1 MDGFLLAFKEKG
13 ISSNQVVQ
21 QTKKLFSL
29 KKVGHLGTLD
39 PMAEG
44 LLVLAVNRAT
54 RFSSF
59 FLESDKKYEAEVSF
73 GAKTDTDD
81 AMGEVIESSSYLPK
95 ETDIKQE
102 LSKFLGESLQNPPF
116 FSAIKHK
123 GKPLYKY
130 AREGEFI
137 SKPPRKINIYSVSN
151 FSYASNSCR
160 FLVHCSKGTYIR
172 SIARDIGNLLDCGG
186 YLSKLKRT
194 QQGCFKIK
202 NSNLIKDLSV
212 DHIISIESAFP
223 QFNSIKLNESE
234 ERIYKNG
241 GIVNSIKG
249 NEEIS
254 KIYSFS
260 DKFMGLGEIND
271 SGLKLKQ
278 LV

>member
-1 MDGFLLAFKEKG
+1 MDGFLLIRKAKG
-13 ISSNQVVQ
+13 ISSNGVVQ
-21 QTKKLFSL
+21 EVKKRFNF

-39 PMAEG
+39 PMATG
-44 LLVLAVNRAT
+44 LLIVAVNKAT
-54 RFSSF
+54 KFSSY
-59 FLESDKKYEAEVSF
+59 FLNEIKAYSAEVTLGGTS
-73 GAKTDTDD
+73 DTDD
-81 AMGEVIESSSYLPK
+81 AEGNIVNITKDLPDSK
-95 ETDIKQE
+95 KVT
-102 LSKFLGESLQNPPF
+102 LSLNSFLGESFQKAPF
-116 FSAIKHK
+116 YSALKHK

-130 AREGEFI
+130 AREGKLIE
-137 SKPPRKINIYSVSN
+137 KPPRKIKITDISNIYYQEPLLE
-151 FSYASNSCR
+151 FDIT
-160 FLVHCSKGTYIR
+160 CSKGTYIR
-172 SIARDIGNLLDCGG
+172 SIARDIGNLLYCGG

-202 NSNLIKDLSV
+202 NSNLINDLSV

>member
-1 MDGFLLAFKEKG
+1 MDGFLLIRKAKG
-13 ISSNQVVQ
+13 ISSNGVVQ
-21 QTKKLFSL
+21 EVKKRFNF

-39 PMAEG
+39 PMATG
-44 LLVLAVNRAT
+44 LLIVAVNKAT
-54 RFSSF
+54 KFSSY
-59 FLESDKKYEAEVSF
+59 FLNEIKAYSAEVTLGGTS
-73 GAKTDTDD
+73 DTDD
-81 AMGEVIESSSYLPK
+81 AEGNIVNITKDLPDSK
-95 ETDIKQE
+95 KVT
-102 LSKFLGESLQNPPF
+102 LSLNSFLGESFQKAPF
-116 FSAIKHK
+116 YSALKHK

-130 AREGEFI
+130 AREGKLIE
-137 SKPPRKINIYSVSN
+137 KPPRKIKITDISNIYYQEPLLE
-151 FSYASNSCR
+151 FDIT
-160 FLVHCSKGTYIR
+160 CSKGTYIR

-194 QQGCFKIK
+194 QQGCLKIK

>member
-1 MDGFLLAFKEKG
+1 M
-13 ISSNQVVQ
+13 VQ
-21 QTKKLFSL
+21 EVKKRFNF

-39 PMAEG
+39 PMATG
-44 LLVLAVNRAT
+44 LLIVAVNKAT
-54 RFSSF
+54 KFSSY
-59 FLESDKKYEAEVSF
+59 FLNEIKAYSAEVTLGGTS
-73 GAKTDTDD
+73 DTDD
-81 AMGEVIESSSYLPK
+81 AEGNIVNITKDLPDSK
-95 ETDIKQE
+95 KVT
-102 LSKFLGESLQNPPF
+102 LSLNSFLGESFQKAPF
-116 FSAIKHK
+116 YSALKHK

-130 AREGEFI
+130 AREGKLIE
-137 SKPPRKINIYSVSN
+137 KPPRKIKITDISNIYYQEPLLE
-151 FSYASNSCR
+151 FDIT
-160 FLVHCSKGTYIR
+160 CSKGTYIR

-241 GIVNSIKG
+241 GMVNSIKG

-271 SGLKLKQ
+271 SGLKLKL